1 MHYIDVRY
9 VFDTYVFDNG
19 NLAIMYKG
27 LILYC
32 TYRWKY
38 LHKYTDSLV
47 NINFQK
53 SIISIHKTCRQPFS
67 LWRFC
72 RTGFVSWE
80 KDTDIK
86 LSKPWNRW
94 IFGRKL
100 PLRKHGIC
108 TPDRWI
114 IFDCW
119 SRRASTVKGIT
130 GMSKPYDSQHGYK
143 RKTLEVAESD
153 ETQDGITNQ
162 YNYIKGNQNSWFYH
176 RNWFVSGFELLL

>member
-19 NLAIMYKG
+19 NLAIVYKG

-38 LHKYTDSLV
+38 LHKYTASPV

-53 SIISIHKTCRQPFS
+53 SIISIHKLCTCRQPVS

-86 LSKPWNRW
+86 LIGTFPFVDNQQL
-94 IFGRKL
+94 IFCYRKL
-100 PLRKHGIC
+100 KDVC
-108 TPDRWI
+108 TCFTVLTQTLWYLSI
-114 IFDCW
+114 IL
-119 SRRASTVKGIT
+119 
-130 GMSKPYDSQHGYK
+130 
-143 RKTLEVAESD
+143 LERD
-153 ETQDGITNQ
+153 
-162 YNYIKGNQNSWFYH
+162 
-176 RNWFVSGFELLL
+176 